1 MLGHMPDR
9 DDSVSAAIAAA
20 TPAPPDLGTLSPL
33 IQQQLIIDDLLYVAS
48 GGPGRYLQ
56 LKNADPDT
64 APLYQQRA
72 SAVRSESGPKDTHST
87 QQQQQQPRQRAPTLE
102 AELIPS
108 TIHQVYQWR
117 VDTRLD
123 RSLRAMVKSL
133 LPACTYYLIIRDF
146 VVEYNHFRAGRV
158 NQALCAAMDE
168 IIQEFHTLI
177 AQLEHL
183 HRSGTESEPFTLQ
196 KLTFYL
202 QPSLTMLER
211 LAVLI
216 CIIKRQTEQNFL
228 ATRQS
233 DYRDYCQE
241 ILTHPSPSETSAYGI
256 SKFSTQFM
264 GSSKYDQDADY
275 FAGIGPSATPP
286 FQSYSREGDAGPT
299 VEPGKSSLGRRTTAP
314 LVCRGGRTLKVLAG
328 EMLTRC
334 GDPNAKRLYG
344 FLLSRAAKPFLA
356 MLQMWLR
363 RGEVHDPCE
372 EFMIRP
378 RDRLTM
384 VDVGM
389 GELGLGGGG
398 GDHRGLDTNGLGASS
413 PDGWSTGASYS
424 QYVICLDMT
433 PGFLRPFSKKIL
445 LSGMYLNIIRAC
457 KTIGHQHQ
465 SNDVSASRGGVG
477 GREVPSPSPSLDL
490 LDDPEPSSERI
501 FAEESFIGLDTLE
514 NGMDTVDD
522 RPTDAVTQAFEG
534 QIYVLQ
540 IENAYQYANR
550 TLLWILTEQN
560 HLLNCLRAMK
570 HYFFLDQSDFLT
582 HFLDLAHGELRK
594 PTQEVPLIK
603 LQSLMDVVL
612 QNSASVGAADPYRED
627 VKVDLS
633 CHRFMDQVQLVL
645 GGGGGSTAM
654 PTTTTVSTG
663 TLAQRPDQGTPSSKR
678 MASRAHPPH
687 LWNSPQTPGEGGAL
701 SDLEVGTPLGKQLL
715 PRRSTTTEPPV
726 PGSGGRAR
734 SGSTTIIAGTTSK
747 LGSSFGTAQPLT
759 CLEALTLDFVVTF
772 PVSLVITPVFVTK
785 YQMIFRHLL
794 QLKHTEHVLSQMWLG
809 TRNPPR
815 HRSLV
820 KKGAANPWRVPQS
833 HQRIWFLRNCMLNS
847 V

>member
-1 MLGHMPDR
+1 MPDR

-72 SAVRSESGPKDTHST
+72 SA
-87 QQQQQQPRQRAPTLE
+87 
-102 AELIPS
+102 
-108 TIHQVYQWR
+108 WR

-241 ILTHPSPSETSAYGI
+241 ILTHP
-256 SKFSTQFM
+256 
-264 GSSKYDQDADY
+264 
-275 FAGIGPSATPP
+275 
-286 FQSYSREGDAGPT
+286 REGDAGPT

-465 SNDVSASRGGVG
+465 SNDVSA
-477 GREVPSPSPSLDL
+477 
-490 LDDPEPSSERI
+490 
-501 FAEESFIGLDTLE
+501 T
-514 NGMDTVDD
+514 
-522 RPTDAVTQAFEG
+522 FEG

-663 TLAQRPDQGTPSSKR
+663 TLAQRPDQGTP
-678 MASRAHPPH
+678 
-687 LWNSPQTPGEGGAL
+687 
-701 SDLEVGTPLGKQLL
+701 
-715 PRRSTTTEPPV
+715 
-726 PGSGGRAR
+726 
-734 SGSTTIIAGTTSK
+734 
-747 LGSSFGTAQPLT
+747 FGTAQPLT

-815 HRSLV
+815 HRSLA
-820 KKGAANPWRVPQS
+820 KKGAANPWQVPQS

-847 V
+847 VRQIIYYTCWEVLEAHWTYFEAKLVSATTIDELTFAHTMFLDNCLQQCMLTVPKLMKIIARLLAKCQAFAVFASHFMRSETASPLAATSNTTSTTAATTVVATPPSEHSVNDNGLMLSPTLRALQTISGSLNHTSPPSSSGHPSSQLATGGGLLGAAASDQFNHRAQQEQTLAKMEKSYQQTLELLLDALRHYSDTETPLFLNLVTKLNLNNYYSTGADL